1 MKTSLLLVTG
11 LVVLGACHG
20 KDVSSDGPARIADEQ
35 DRSGTTR
42 LTSSTDY
49 VGTDTAIDSIVS
61 ARCAREL
68 GCNNVGADKPLAS
81 SDACL
86 AETRRNVQTG
96 YGASECP
103 GGMTRSKLDACLDAI
118 RTERCDHS
126 VAPLSR
132 LDACMTTRVCVK

>member
-49 VGTDTAIDSIVS
+49 VGTDTAIDSIV
-61 ARCAREL
+61 
-68 GCNNVGADKPLAS
+68 GAGKPLAS